1 LFHQDNQPV
10 SNPKTQGGLSIVR
23 IRAADPANAFD
34 QIGKM
39 DATFVQNTFQNNKF
53 DAVDDS
59 VSEGI
64 AIIEFYGRRKSPSQ
78 FILPFIPLLPDVPY
92 LD

>member
-10 SNPKTQGGLSIVR
+10 SIPKTQGGLSIVR
-23 IRAADPANAFD
+23 IRAADPMNAFD

-53 DAVDDS
+53 DSQDAS
-59 VSEGI
+59 VSEGTEIIPCMRDANHPHI
-64 AIIEFYGRRKSPSQ
+64 AFSPI
-78 FILPFIPLLPDVPY
+78 FPLVRSSAP
-92 LD
+92 